1 MLKTH
6 IGIND
11 KVEETQRLLEYI
23 IMEEEKLEEAKR
35 TFDEDCEKFNKYL
48 DEVERKAA
56 EATEQAEV
64 STKRKN
70 LKANEIAQLTEQIN
84 TIENDWQKVNDKLNM
99 YEEYK
104 DFYGEIK
111 QASGKMAEQKAK
123 NHKDKPV

>member
-1 MLKTH
+1 LNRINDIKSESKNEYVDGSRNMLKTH

-70 LKANEIAQLTEQIN
+70 LKANEIAQLTE
-84 TIENDWQKVNDKLNM
+84 
-99 YEEYK
+99 
-104 DFYGEIK
+104 
-111 QASGKMAEQKAK
+111 
-123 NHKDKPV
+123 